1 MNKKLYFK
9 ALAFICSA
17 ALGLTSCSDDDGP
30 SVNAIEVVQPT
41 TGATISVSPAEA
53 KPGET
58 VTITATLQEKF
69 TFNGWTVTT
78 ATSQIAV
85 EDASALTTTF
95 VMPNSPVTVTAAIL
109 APGELYGLTTV
120 VIPAGTRLLG
130 SNPDEPSYYRD
141 EKLHEVTISKDFYMS
156 AYEITNQQY
165 ADFLNA
171 TGVLQDGEG
180 AVPGQTDT
188 EVLIYDS
195 TTLDGGRFN
204 FGVNWNGT
212 QWIAAD
218 GYENN
223 PVIYVTWYG
232 ATAYA
237 DYVGGTLPTEAQWE
251 YACRG
256 GQTEQLPFGI
266 GDGTKMVK
274 GMAAFYIYDY
284 YDLAQGGRVVDSS
297 IEGYL
302 SSTYPVGSFEPNGY
316 GLYDMHGN
324 VYEWCSDFYG
334 NYPDEPTVDPTGPE
348 SGSRYVVRGGGWV
361 NSGRELR
368 SAVRWES
375 RPTTKLENYGFRV
388 VF

>member
-1 MNKKLYFK
+1 MVKNFK
-9 ALAFICSA
+9 VLSILFAATVAFS
-17 ALGLTSCSDDDGP
+17 SCSDDDGP
-30 SVNAIEVVQPT
+30 SIHAVEIEQPAS
-41 TGATISVSPAEA
+41 GAVISVTPAEA

-58 VTITATLQEKF
+58 VTIAATLDNKWV
-69 TFNGWTVTT
+69 FNGWTVMT
-78 ATSQIAV
+78 ADAQVAV
-85 EDASALTTTF
+85 EDASALQTTF
-95 VMPNSPVTVTAAIL
+95 VMPNKPVTVSASVL
-109 APGELYGLTTV
+109 APGEKDGLTTV
-120 VIPAGTRLLG
+120 RIPAGTRMLG
-130 SNPDEPSYYRD
+130 SEPTEPSYYRD
-141 EKLHEVTISKDFYMS
+141 EKLHQVTLTEDFYMS
-156 AYEITNQQY
+156 AYETTNAQF

-171 TGVLQDGEG
+171 TGVGENGEG

-204 FGVNWNGT
+204 FGVNWDGT
-212 QWIAAD
+212 KWVPATN
-218 GYENN
+218 YENN

-232 ATAYA
+232 AAAYA
-237 DYVGGTLPTEAQWE
+237 DYVGGSLPTEAQWE

-284 YDLAQGGRVVDSS
+284 YDLAEGGRKVDST

-302 SSTYPVGSFEPNGY
+302 SSTYPVGSFEPNAW

-324 VYEWCSDFYG
+324 VYEWCSDYYG
-334 NYPDEPTVDPTGPE
+334 NYPDEPSVDPKGPE
-348 SGSRYVVRGGGWV
+348 TGSRMVVRGGGWV